1 MAALYKFITAVS
13 PLHNAANVAVA
24 TIPSVTFTAPMEAAS
39 LNAQTI
45 FLEKANGP
53 VVPVTYHYDFLNQK
67 VSLSPTSPFEVDTQ
81 YLLRILSGE
90 SGPKTIMRETSAR
103 EYAFIFTTETAAA
116 VVKPPIEPP
125 VEEPIPEEPVPEEP
139 VVPIETVFF
148 LKESYPKEGDL
159 AETLDKV
166 FLRFSEP
173 IDLLTVAENVSLKK
187 DTGSNLLSLFQS
199 AETTSLSVDTEK
211 SVNGYLV
218 LTVSPALAAG
228 TAYILEL
235 KTELAS
241 TLNSKLQAAVSIHF
255 QTRWSQFFTTVR
267 AVRLLMGRFADA
279 YTDSELAEMIYQQ
292 STEIYQL
299 MSMQTDFDE
308 TAWAPAPYA
317 ATQYVL
323 YRSAYNA
330 MLNQSLESSS
340 GIKKNFQLGDL
351 QVSEA
356 STVSSEIAN
365 LLGLFEKEM
374 NKWWNLLTG
383 EEEYDGIYKPNLSKT
398 LGSATKAETDYS
410 YPTFLT
416 RAGFNELG
424 G

>member
-1 MAALYKFITAVS
+1 M
-13 PLHNAANVAVA
+13 
-24 TIPSVTFTAPMEAAS
+24 
-39 LNAQTI
+39 
-45 FLEKANGP
+45 
-53 VVPVTYHYDFLNQK
+53 
-67 VSLSPTSPFEVDTQ
+67 
-81 YLLRILSGE
+81 
-90 SGPKTIMRETSAR
+90 
-103 EYAFIFTTETAAA
+103 
-116 VVKPPIEPP
+116 
-125 VEEPIPEEPVPEEP
+125 
-139 VVPIETVFF
+139 
-148 LKESYPKEGDL
+148 
-159 AETLDKV
+159 DKV

-173 IDLLTVAENVSLKK
+173 IDLLTVVENVSLKK
-187 DTGSNLLSLFQS
+187 DIGSNLLSLFQS
-199 AETTSLSVDTEK
+199 AETNSLSVDTEK

-235 KTELAS
+235 KTGLSS

-299 MSMQTDFDE
+299 MSMRPDFFEDD
-308 TAWAPAPYA
+308 WDPAPYA
-317 ATQYVL
+317 AKQYVL
-323 YRSAYNA
+323 YCTAYTA
-330 MLNQSLESSS
+330 MLNQALESSS

-351 QVSEA
+351 QVSE
-356 STVSSEIAN
+356 STSVSSEISN

-374 NKWWNLLTG
+374 DKWWTHLYG
-383 EEEYDGIYKPNLSKT
+383 ADEEAVDDGIYKPVLSKA
-398 LGSATKAETDYS
+398 LGSATKSETDYA

-416 RAGFNELG
+416 RASFAELG

>member
-53 VVPVTYHYDFLNQK
+53 DVPVTYHYDFLNQR
-67 VSLSPTSPFEVDTQ
+67 VSLSPASPFEVDTQ

-90 SGPKTIMRETSAR
+90 LGPKTIMRETSAR
-103 EYAFIFTTETAAA
+103 EYAFIFTTEAAAA
-116 VVKPPIEPP
+116 VVEPPIEPP
-125 VEEPIPEEPVPEEP
+125 VEEPVPEEP
-139 VVPIETVFF
+139 VVPVETVFF
-148 LKESYPKEGDL
+148 LEESYPKEGDL

-173 IDLLTVAENVSLKK
+173 IDLLTVVENVSLKK

-199 AETTSLSVDTEK
+199 AETNSLSVDTEK

-235 KTELAS
+235 KTGLSS

-398 LGSATKAETDYS
+398 LGSATKAETNYS

>member
-1 MAALYKFITAVS
+1 MAALYNFITAVS
-13 PLHNAANVAVA
+13 PVHNAANVAVA
-24 TIPSVTFTAPMEAAS
+24 TIPSVTFTAAMEAAS
-39 LNAQTI
+39 LNAKTI

-53 VVPVTYHYDFLNQK
+53 VVPVTYQYDFLNQR
-67 VSLSPTSPFEVDTQ
+67 VSLSPASPFKGDTQ
-81 YLLRILSGE
+81 YVLRILSGE
-90 SGPKTIMRETSAR
+90 LGPKTITGDTSVR
-103 EYAFIFTTETAAA
+103 EYAFVFTTEVA
-116 VVKPPIEPP
+116 VVVEPPIEPP
-125 VEEPIPEEPVPEEP
+125 VEEPVPEEP
-139 VVPIETVFF
+139 VVPVKTVFF
-148 LKESYPKEGDL
+148 LEESYPKEGDL

-173 IDLLTVAENVSLKK
+173 IDLLTVVENISLKK

-199 AETTSLSVDTEK
+199 AETNSLSVDTEK

-235 KTELAS
+235 KTGLAS
-241 TLNSKLQAAVSIHF
+241 TLNSKLQTAVSIHF

-299 MSMQTDFDE
+299 MSMQTGFDE

-398 LGSATKAETDYS
+398 LGSATKAGTDYS

>member
-1 MAALYKFITAVS
+1 MAALYNFITAVS
-13 PLHNAANVAVA
+13 PVHNAANVAVA
-24 TIPSVTFTAPMEAAS
+24 TIPSVTFAAAMEAAS

-53 VVPVTYHYDFLNQK
+53 VVPVTYQYNFLSQK
-67 VSLSPTSPFEVDTQ
+67 VSLSPETALEGDTQ
-81 YLLRILSGE
+81 YTLRILSGE
-90 SGPKTIMRETSAR
+90 LGPKTITGDTSAR
-103 EYAFIFTTETAAA
+103 EYAFVFTTEVA
-116 VVKPPIEPP
+116 VVVEPP
-125 VEEPIPEEPVPEEP
+125 VEPPVEEPVPEEP
-139 VVPIETVFF
+139 VIPAETVFF
-148 LKESYPKEGDL
+148 LEESYPREGDL
-159 AETLDKV
+159 TETLDKLL
-166 FLRFSEP
+166 LRFSEP
-173 IDLLTVAENVSLKK
+173 IDLLSVTENVSLKK
-187 DTGSNLLSLFQS
+187 DTGSSLLSLFQT
-199 AETTSLSVDTEK
+199 AETNSLSVDTEK

-218 LTVSPALAAG
+218 LTVSPALTAG

-235 KTELAS
+235 KTGLAS
-241 TLNSKLQAAVSIHF
+241 TLSSKLQAAASIHF
-255 QTRWSQFFTTVR
+255 QTRWLQFFTTVR

-383 EEEYDGIYKPNLSKT
+383 EEEYDGTYKPNLSKT

>member
-1 MAALYKFITAVS
+1 MAALYNFITAVS
-13 PLHNAANVAVA
+13 PVHNADNVTVA
-24 TIPSVTFTAPMEAAS
+24 TIPSVTFTAAMEAAS

-67 VSLSPTSPFEVDTQ
+67 VSLSPVSPFEVDTQ

-90 SGPKTIMRETSAR
+90 LGPKTIMRETSAR
-103 EYAFIFTTETAAA
+103 EYAFIFTTEAAAA
-116 VVKPPIEPP
+116 VVEPPIEPPIEPP
-125 VEEPIPEEPVPEEP
+125 VEEPVPV
-139 VVPIETVFF
+139 ETVFF
-148 LKESYPKEGDL
+148 LEESYPKEGDL

-199 AETTSLSVDTEK
+199 AETTSLSIDTEK

-235 KTELAS
+235 KTGLAS

-299 MSMQTDFDE
+299 MSMQTGFNEADW
-308 TAWAPAPYA
+308 TPAPYA

-365 LLGLFEKEM
+365 LLGIFEKEM